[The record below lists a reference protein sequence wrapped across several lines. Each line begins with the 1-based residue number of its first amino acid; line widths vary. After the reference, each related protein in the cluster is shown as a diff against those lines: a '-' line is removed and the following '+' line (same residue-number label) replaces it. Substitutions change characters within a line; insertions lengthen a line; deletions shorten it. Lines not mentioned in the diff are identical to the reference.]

1 MEKDTLGF
9 GKKKKRKR
17 FPKRMKNHSDIG
29 VLCSYSGLKKSKKNV
44 IILRCGLFDVFLQ
57 IKC

>member
-29 VLCSYSGLKKSKKNV
+29 VW
-44 IILRCGLFDVFLQ
+44 VFTPFEE
-57 IKC
+57 I